1 MDNINNVHLQENL
14 MYTDTGKRY
23 GIYQIIRG
31 SAMDEFRFMRLD
43 YVETNSGKV
52 DKKCYRLVYTD
63 RLEAGET
70 LDSLYEKFNLNHP
83 ADYTG
88 HSLSMSDIVVFRQD
102 GVLKAYYVDTFG
114 FAEIPGFMQEKLWE
128 LENSFE
134 ELSEAAVR
142 VGDYFIGIQETDT
155 GYDYTIYRQDY
166 SLMDG
171 GVYESQDET
180 MFHILCSVVEDD
192 LKLNMENAELVD
204 YEELM
209 EKVEKVEYAAIVA
222 RQQNDKNQKKDV
234 WLEYYV
240 AECEEFHHLKGY
252 EVYNTLEEAALN
264 YRILREDMRKV
275 YFGNA
280 LGIIYHDNEDPVFDG
295 SEYSFIKGDVIHADG
310 LDDVK
315 HFAESPEVCM
325 AVAKM
330 QELFPDYQVIEP
342 KSLQKAMYPEN
353 MTADELAD
361 VLMNLAEEYDFYDY
375 QDNLETVEEQKQ
387 RIVMDLAYGN
397 KAVYIRNLKEMIE
410 DNAQEA
416 PQAKLLLHRIE
427 GYEADKYPEKEPMI
441 RIRYSENPAFRA
453 GSYYKLSEA
462 EKKIHEISNA
472 EIKHDSSA
480 QAHNLQKENY
490 LLDYTLYY
498 EKNGEK
504 RKIDGYLGIVSEG
517 AGIVQSIKE
526 QTEEKLSD
534 TSWLENIRSKGE
546 EIYQLYMTELAD
558 IQEYVLPYLQQFVT
572 LPEREPITQ
581 QVHEMEKGTVVKSNP
596 SETGMKKNSEEKK
609 LSIHERIER
618 NREILAGKRGRNT
631 EVKEMDRV

>member
-1 MDNINNVHLQENL
+1 MEKNSNVHLQEDL
-14 MYTDTGKRY
+14 MYTDTGNRY
-23 GIYQIIRG
+23 GIYQIARG
-31 SAMDEFRFMRLD
+31 SVMDDYKFMRLD
-43 YVETNSGKV
+43 YVEASGGKV
-52 DKKCYRLVYTD
+52 DKKGYQFVYTD

-70 LDSLYEKFNLNHP
+70 LDSLFDKFNLYHP
-83 ADYTG
+83 EDYAG
-88 HSLSMSDIVVFRQD
+88 HSLSVSDVVVLRQN
-102 GVLKAYYVDTFG
+102 GKLKAHYVDSFG
-114 FAEIPGFMQEKLWE
+114 FTEVPGFMQEKLWE
-128 LENSFE
+128 LEKFFE

-180 MFHILCSVVEDD
+180 MFHILRFVIEDD

-209 EKVEKVEYAAIVA
+209 KKVEEVEYAAIIA
-222 RQQNDKNQKKDV
+222 RQQNDKKQKKDV

-280 LGIIYHDNEDPVFDG
+280 LGIIYHDNEDPVCDG
-295 SEYSFIKGDVIHADG
+295 SEYSFIKGEVIHSDG

-315 HFAESPEVCM
+315 YFADSPEVCR

-353 MTADELAD
+353 MTAEELAD
-361 VLMNLAEEYDFYDY
+361 ALMNLAEEYDFYDY
-375 QDNLETVEEQKQ
+375 QDNLETAEEQKQ
-387 RIVMDLAYGN
+387 QIVMDLGYGN
-397 KAVYIRNLKEMIE
+397 KAGYIQNVKEMIE
-410 DNAQEA
+410 DDAQEA
-416 PQAKLLLHRIE
+416 PQAKLLLNRIE
-427 GYEADKYPEKEPMI
+427 HYEADKYPEKEPML
-441 RIRYSENPAFRA
+441 RIRYSENQAFRA

-462 EKKIHEISNA
+462 EKKIQEISSNNSGTK
-472 EIKHDSSA
+472 EHDV
-480 QAHNLQKENY
+480 HEGNY

-498 EKNGEK
+498 EKNEK
-504 RKIDGYLGIVSEG
+504 KQRIDGYLGIVSGG

-534 TSWLENIRSKGE
+534 VSWLDNIRSKGE
-546 EIYQLYMTELAD
+546 EIYQEYMMELMD
-558 IQEYVLPYLQQFVT
+558 IQEYVLPYLQQFVM
-572 LPEREPITQ
+572 LPKKEPVAS
-581 QVHEMEKGTVVKSNP
+581 QVQEVMVGTAAKSN
-596 SETGMKKNSEEKK
+596 SSDVSMKNKGETKK

-618 NREILAGKRGRNT
+618 NREIIAGQRGRNT
-631 EVKEMDRV
+631 EVKEIDRE

>member
-88 HSLSMSDIVVFRQD
+88 HSLSMSDIVVLRQD
-102 GVLKAYYVDTFG
+102 DVLKTYYVDTFG
-114 FAEIPGFMQEKLWE
+114 FAEILGFMQEKLWE

-155 GYDYTIYRQDY
+155 GYGYTIYRQDY

-180 MFHILCSVVEDD
+180 MFHILRFVVEDD
-192 LKLNMENAELVD
+192 LKLNMENAELID

-209 EKVEKVEYAAIVA
+209 EKVEEVEYAAITA
-222 RQQNDKNQKKDV
+222 RQQSDKNQKKDI

-252 EVYNTLEEAALN
+252 EVYNMLEEAALN

-295 SEYSFIKGDVIHADG
+295 SEYSFIKGDVIHVDG

-315 HFAESPEVCM
+315 YFAETPEVCR

-330 QELFPDYQVIEP
+330 QELFPEYQVIEP

-353 MTADELAD
+353 MTAEELAD
-361 VLMNLAEEYDFYDY
+361 ALMNLAEEYDFYDY

-387 RIVMDLAYGN
+387 RIVMDLGYGN

-416 PQAKLLLHRIE
+416 PQAKLLLNRIE
-427 GYEADKYPEKEPMI
+427 GYEVDKYPDKEPML
-441 RIRYSENPAFRA
+441 RIRYSENQAFRA

-462 EKKIHEISNA
+462 EKKIQEISSDNSG
-472 EIKHDSSA
+472 IQDHDV
-480 QAHNLQKENY
+480 QEENY

-498 EKNGEK
+498 EKSEK
-504 RKIDGYLGIVSEG
+504 NHRIDGYLGIVSGG
-517 AGIVQSIKE
+517 AGIVQSIKD

-534 TSWLENIRSKGE
+534 VSWLDNIRSKGE
-546 EIYQLYMTELAD
+546 EIYQEYMMELMD
-558 IQEYVLPYLQQFVT
+558 IQEYVLPYLQQFVM
-572 LPEREPITQ
+572 LPEKEPVAL
-581 QVHEMEKGTVVKSNP
+581 QVQEVMVGTTVKSN
-596 SETGMKKNSEEKK
+596 SSDVGMKNKGETKK

-618 NREILAGKRGRNT
+618 NREILAGQRGRNA
-631 EVKEMDRV
+631 EVKEIDRE

>member
-14 MYTDTGKRY
+14 MYTDTGNRY
-23 GIYQIIRG
+23 GIYQIVRG
-31 SAMDEFRFMRLD
+31 SVMDDYKFMRMD
-43 YVETNSGKV
+43 YVEASGGKV
-52 DKKCYRLVYTD
+52 DKKGYQLVYTD
-63 RLEAGET
+63 RLEAGES
-70 LDSLYEKFNLNHP
+70 LDSLFDKFNLYHP
-83 ADYTG
+83 EDYTG
-88 HSLSMSDIVVFRQD
+88 HSLSVSDVVVLRQN
-102 GVLKAYYVDTFG
+102 GKLKAHYVDSFG
-114 FAEIPGFMQEKLWE
+114 FTEVPGFMQEKLWE

-180 MFHILCSVVEDD
+180 MFHILRFVIEDD
-192 LKLNMENAELVD
+192 LKLNMENVDVVD

-209 EKVEKVEYAAIVA
+209 EKVEEVEYAAITA
-222 RQQNDKNQKKDV
+222 RQQNDKKQKKDI

-280 LGIIYHDNEDPVFDG
+280 LGIIYHDNEDPIFDG

-315 HFAESPEVCM
+315 HFADSPEVCR

-353 MTADELAD
+353 MTAEELAD
-361 VLMNLAEEYDFYDY
+361 ALMNLAEEYDFYDY
-375 QDNLETVEEQKQ
+375 QDNLETAEEQKQ
-387 RIVMDLAYGN
+387 RIVMDLGYGN

-410 DNAQEA
+410 DDAQEA
-416 PQAKLLLHRIE
+416 PQAKLLMNRIE
-427 GYEADKYPEKEPMI
+427 GYEADKYPKKEPMI
-441 RIRYSENPAFRA
+441 RIRYSENQAFRA

-462 EKKIHEISNA
+462 EKKIQEISSRNSGTQD
-472 EIKHDSSA
+472 HDV
-480 QAHNLQKENY
+480 QEENY

-498 EKNGEK
+498 EKNEK
-504 RKIDGYLGIVSEG
+504 KQRINGYLGIVSGG

-534 TSWLENIRSKGE
+534 VSWLDNIRSKGE
-546 EIYQLYMTELAD
+546 EIYQEYMMELTD

-572 LPEREPITQ
+572 MPERESLKHKKTEII
-581 QVHEMEKGTVVKSNP
+581 VDKKAGSVVNHIQAQK
-596 SETGMKKNSEEKK
+596 EGKK

-618 NREILAGKRGRNT
+618 NREILAGQNGRKS
-631 EVKEMDRV
+631 EIKELDRV

>member
-23 GIYQIIRG
+23 GIYQIVRG
-31 SAMDEFRFMRLD
+31 SVMDDYKFMRMD
-43 YVETNSGKV
+43 YVEASGEKV
-52 DKKCYRLVYTD
+52 DKKGYQLVYTD

-70 LDSLYEKFNLNHP
+70 LDSLFDKFNLYHP
-83 ADYTG
+83 EDYTG
-88 HSLSMSDIVVFRQD
+88 HSLSVSDVVVLRQN
-102 GVLKAYYVDTFG
+102 GRLKAYYVDSFG
-114 FAEIPGFMQEKLWE
+114 FAEVLGFMQEKLWE
-128 LENSFE
+128 LEKSFE
-134 ELSEAAVR
+134 ELREAAVR

-180 MFHILCSVVEDD
+180 MFHILRVVVEDD
-192 LKLNMENAELVD
+192 LKLNMENTELID

-209 EKVEKVEYAAIVA
+209 EKVEEVEYAAITA
-222 RQQNDKNQKKDV
+222 RQQNDKKQKKDI

-264 YRILREDMRKV
+264 YRILRENMRKV

-295 SEYSFIKGDVIHADG
+295 SEYSFIKGDVIHVDG

-315 HFAESPEVCM
+315 HFAESPEVCR
-325 AVAKM
+325 AVVKM

-353 MTADELAD
+353 MTAAEMAD
-361 VLMNLAEEYDFYDY
+361 ALMNLAEEYDFYDY
-375 QDNLETVEEQKQ
+375 QDNLETAEEQKQ
-387 RIVMDLAYGN
+387 RIVMDLGYGN
-397 KAVYIRNLKEMIE
+397 KAVYIRNLKEIIE
-410 DNAQEA
+410 DNAQET
-416 PQAKLLLHRIE
+416 PQAKLLLNRIE

-441 RIRYSENPAFRA
+441 RIRYSENQAFSA
-453 GSYYKLSEA
+453 GSYYKLAEA
-462 EKKIHEISNA
+462 EKKIQEISSNNRGTQDQDVQ
-472 EIKHDSSA
+472 E
-480 QAHNLQKENY
+480 ENY

-498 EKNGEK
+498 EKNEK
-504 RKIDGYLGIVSEG
+504 KQRIDGYLGIVSGG

-534 TSWLENIRSKGE
+534 VSWIDNIRSKGE
-546 EIYQLYMTELAD
+546 EIYQEYMMELTD

-572 LPEREPITQ
+572 LPEKEPVASQ
-581 QVHEMEKGTVVKSNP
+581 MQEAMVGTASKSNP
-596 SETGMKKNSEEKK
+596 SDVGMKNKGETKK

-618 NREILAGKRGRNT
+618 NREILAGQCGRNA
-631 EVKEMDRV
+631 EVKEIDRE